1 MSQERYNKWFENFST
16 AYITCNQASEGRTT
30 PDWGIVVGLV
40 LAAFTLGGFLSS
52 NAVVMPGATAA
63 LNTLSVDAFTSL
75 GRGLE
80 CDSIFVS
87 PPVAVMIEHRNE
99 TFFFF

>member
-1 MSQERYNKWFENFST
+1 
-16 AYITCNQASEGRTT
+16 
-30 PDWGIVVGLV
+30 
-40 LAAFTLGGFLSS
+40 LAAFKLGGLLSS

-87 PPVAVMIEHRNE
+87 PPVAVIIELRNE
-99 TFFFF
+99 TFFF